1 MTVRARG
8 YSLMKK
14 NNKTYVASMVDALP
28 PSGIRAFFD
37 LVLGMKD
44 VISLGVG
51 EPDFITPWNIREHA
65 IYSLEQG
72 YTSYTS
78 NKGLPEL
85 RKDIA
90 RFLKWRYDLEYDW
103 DTEMLITVGVS
114 EAMDLVFRAI
124 LEPGEKVLVHEPCFV
139 AYAPLVTLAGGVPV
153 PVITSAAEGF
163 KVTPRKL
170 ERAYQ
175 PGVKAMVLNYPCN
188 PTGTSYTR
196 GELLAIA
203 KFAVKHDILV
213 ISDEV
218 YDELTYDFEHT
229 PLATLPGMKERVIY
243 LNGFSK
249 AYAMTGFRLAW
260 ASGPEKILAAMT
272 KIHQYTIMCAPI
284 TSQMAGREAMRNG
297 HKEVLAMKRE
307 YNRRRNFIVTS
318 LNELGL
324 PCHMPQGAFY
334 AFPSIKSLGMS
345 SIDFAKDLLEKEKV
359 ALVPGNAFGS
369 QCGDH
374 IRISYASSYD
384 NLREAVARIR
394 KYLGARY
401 GQK

>member
-1 MTVRARG
+1 M
-8 YSLMKK
+8 
-14 NNKTYVASMVDALP
+14 YVSKMVEELP

-51 EPDFITPWNIREHA
+51 EPDFVTPWNIREHA
-65 IYSLEQG
+65 IYALEQG

-78 NKGLPEL
+78 NKGLAEL
-85 RKDIA
+85 RKDIVK
-90 RFLKWRYDLEYDW
+90 FLKWRYDLEYDW
-103 DTEMLITVGVS
+103 DREMLITVGVS

-124 LEPGEKVLVHEPCFV
+124 LNPGEKVLVHEPCFV
-139 AYAPLVTLAGGVPV
+139 AYAPLVKLAGGEPV
-153 PVITSAAEGF
+153 PLVTCSDEGF
-163 KVTPRKL
+163 KVTPKNLEKAYRK
-170 ERAYQ
+170 
-175 PGVKAMVLNYPCN
+175 GVKAMVLNYPCN

-196 GELLAIA
+196 SELLGIA
-203 KFAVKHDILV
+203 KFAKKHDLLI

-229 PLATLPGMKERVIY
+229 PMATLPGMKERVIY

-249 AYAMTGFRLAW
+249 SYAMTGFRLGW

-284 TSQMAGREAMRNG
+284 ASQMAAREAIRNG
-297 HKEVLAMKRE
+297 FKNVQAMKRE

-318 LNELGL
+318 LNELGME
-324 PCHMPQGAFY
+324 CHMPQGAFY
-334 AFPSIKSLGMS
+334 AFPSVKGLGMS
-345 SIDFAKDLLEKEKV
+345 SLDFAKELLDQQKV

-369 QCGDH
+369 QCSDH
-374 IRISYASSYD
+374 VRISYASSYD
-384 NLREAVARIR
+384 NLREAVARIS
-394 KYLGARY
+394 KYLEHRRV
-401 GQK
+401 QK